1 MIWKELLQVLLEYL
15 STITAGMN
23 LYWDVFLQDMDRL
36 TVDWP
41 EIRGLSSHRE
51 TYEDMEDDCNSR
63 LTALTTRS
71 HSKFQ
76 LLFLSLPWNL
86 NKINNNNALLS

>member
-1 MIWKELLQVLLEYL
+1 MVFFTILLDYL
-15 STITAGMN
+15 STITATVN
-23 LYWDVFLQDMDRL
+23 LYWDVFLQDLDRL

-71 HSKFQ
+71 HRFHKSQ
-76 LLFLSLPWNL
+76 PLFCSLPWNL
-86 NKINNNNALLS
+86 NKIYSNSALLL

>member
-1 MIWKELLQVLLEYL
+1 
-15 STITAGMN
+15 MN
-23 LYWDVFLQDMDRL
+23 LYWDVFLQDLDRL

-51 TYEDMEDDCNSR
+51 TYEDIEDDCNSR
-63 LTALTTRS
+63 LNALTTRS
-71 HSKFQ
+71 HRFHTFQ

-86 NKINNNNALLS
+86 NKINSNNALLL